1 MISTYQLRLA
11 VTRYIRGVTHTA
23 REIELA
29 WRRLGP
35 QLRRE
40 LAAQHPE
47 LDADGGQFVQAHVDH
62 ALSAFLQSL
71 RRLRDVAAQTR
82 TDAVDDTESAVRAAR
97 LTAVNAAHRAL
108 AEATRAKHASLGIE
122 RYTWI
127 SSRDQRVRRRHR
139 ELDKTVHRWDDP
151 PVSNPDTGRRAH
163 PGEDYG
169 CRCTASPV
177 IEDIEAAIE
186 RRAAVASAGA
196 PAAVRSG
203 GGIWS
208 AVAWWLR
215 GRRPKK

>member
-1 MISTYQLRLA
+1 VISTYQLRLA
-11 VTRYIRGVTHTA
+11 VARYVRGVTHTT

-40 LAAQHPE
+40 LASQHPE
-47 LDADGGQFVQAHVDH
+47 LDADGGQFVQTHVDH
-62 ALSAFLQSL
+62 ALAAFLQAL
-71 RRLRDVAAQTR
+71 RPMREAAQTR
-82 TDAVDDTESAVRAAR
+82 TDAVDDTASAVRAAR
-97 LTAVNAAHRAL
+97 MTAVNAAHRAL
-108 AEATRAKHASLGIE
+108 AEATRAKHVSLGIE

-186 RRAAVASAGA
+186 RRSAVASAGA
-196 PAAVRSG
+196 PAAARSG

-215 GRRPKK
+215 GSRLRK